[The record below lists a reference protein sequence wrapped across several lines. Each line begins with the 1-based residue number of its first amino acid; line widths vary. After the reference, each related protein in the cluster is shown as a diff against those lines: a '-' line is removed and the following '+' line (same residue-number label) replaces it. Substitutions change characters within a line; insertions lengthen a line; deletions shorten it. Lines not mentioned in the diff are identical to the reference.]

1 MANPILDNGQGA
13 NQSIY
18 EISTVEKH
26 TYGQRARFE
35 DGRVFYYTRHMG
47 SSALAIGE
55 LHVAP
60 QLVANHQNM
69 ATATNVLAVGVL
81 DIGDITLGATAAT
94 ANQYRFGYL
103 AVTDGGGQAQYFRI
117 RSHSAVAS
125 AGVMSDLVV
134 FDAPHTASDAGTT
147 VSLHTSLYDTPQ
159 QSNTDQADVLVGV
172 PVITIPAGNTTA
184 QFGWLQTWGPC
195 PVLFDEAVSG
205 IGSALVPGTSTAGSV
220 EEDDTATTVS
230 QEPIVGYNIAAGVDT
245 EFQLVDLRIRP

>member
-18 EISTVEKH
+18 EVSTVEKH
-26 TYGQRARFE
+26 AYGQRARFE
-35 DGRVFYYTRHMG
+35 DGRVFYYTRHQG
-47 SSALAIGE
+47 SAALSIGE
-55 LHVAP
+55 LMVAP
-60 QLVANHQNM
+60 ELVGNHQNM
-69 ATATNVLAVGVL
+69 ATATNVLAVSVL
-81 DIGDITLGATAAT
+81 DIGNITLGATAAT

-103 AVTDGGGQAQYFRI
+103 AVTDGGGQGQYFRI

-134 FDAPHTASDAGTT
+134 FDGPHTASDAGTT

-172 PVITIPAGNTTA
+172 PVITIPAGNTTT

-195 PVLFDEAVSG
+195 PVLFDEAVAAFG
-205 IGSALVPGTSTAGSV
+205 QALVPGTSTAGSV